1 MSTASKSAKVIIEK
15 HKKLLVSKP
24 EKSVSKPEKSV
35 SKPEKSVSKPE
46 KSVSKPEKS
55 VIYTDTDT
63 ESVASSKKTREPSA
77 YNLFMKIEL
86 PKIKAESVAD
96 CKKLT
101 RKEIMGVLSERW
113 ANHKKF
119 I

>member
-1 MSTASKSAKVIIEK
+1 MSTASKNAKVIIEK
-15 HKKLLVSKP
+15 HKKLLLSKP

-35 SKPEKSVSKPE
+35 SC
-46 KSVSKPEKS
+46 
-55 VIYTDTDT
+55 TDT

-96 CKKLT
+96 GKKLT